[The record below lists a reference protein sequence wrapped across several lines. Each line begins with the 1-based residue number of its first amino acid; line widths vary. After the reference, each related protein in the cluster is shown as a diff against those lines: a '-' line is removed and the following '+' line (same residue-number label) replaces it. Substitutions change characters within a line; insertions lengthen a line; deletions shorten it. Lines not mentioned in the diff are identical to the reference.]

1 MTGRRAAQ
9 PDPGWQPLL
18 RRRGLIVTFVS
29 EDGAQWKDF
38 DFGSLP
44 CNDGVRRDFAV
55 AFEDATGVLGVSKRL
70 RGAGALWQAARHA
83 CCWLAEN
90 RPEIEALGDLS
101 PSDARLL
108 ALSCRVPSG
117 PGPAPSLKTLLRCSP
132 VVSDEARRGFARVRH
147 QRNLSARQPY
157 SADEMRRINVVARG
171 MVRRA
176 RARLRAHWGM
186 VADYRAG
193 QFDHL
198 PRADPSRS
206 LAEVLDHCAREGDFP
221 RTASGARAFV
231 TRRAVT
237 AAGGCRLMSLLH
249 LSPGEVWAFAV
260 LLSGLTGLNLSTLE
274 SLPALHRHASSPDE
288 PGILF
293 VNAEKPRRGRR
304 SAMTVPVTALRPEL
318 RPFGGDNRR
327 AAVANTSLTTAYGVF
342 MLLLELT
349 EPARALTGCQRAF
362 IYYSAQPDNA
372 EQKLFGYGISRTA
385 SGVSA
390 RRRWMAPWL
399 TGDSEHDGL
408 LLGISMDRLRKTYLE
423 QVRTP
428 TAHTPATLARYLG
441 RMESVR
447 DEGFQIVAEALDEQV
462 AQALARRSMTAHPG
476 NHNEIGSGQDAVL
489 GNCADFEHSPIDGKR
504 CRQSF
509 MACLDCSNARAF
521 PRHLPV
527 QLAVADRLRDLRKEM
542 HMGQWITDY
551 AGPLA
556 QLDDVFAEYEQ
567 AQLSAARA
575 EITDSDHRTVDL
587 LLSGN
592 LEAS

>member
-1 MTGRRAAQ
+1 M
-9 PDPGWQPLL
+9 
-18 RRRGLIVTFVS
+18 TFVS
-29 EDGAQWKDF
+29 EDGTQSKDF

-44 CNDGVRRDFAV
+44 GTDGIRHDFAI

-70 RGAGALWQAARHA
+70 RGAGALWQSARHA

-90 RPEIEALGDLS
+90 RPGIRGLADLS
-101 PSDARLL
+101 APDARLL

-117 PGPAPSLKTLLRCSP
+117 PGPALSLKTLLRCSP
-132 VVSDEARRGFARVRH
+132 VVSDEARQAFARVRH
-147 QRNLSARQPY
+147 QKNAKARQPY
-157 SADEMRRINVVARG
+157 SVDEIRRITVVARG

-176 RARLRAHWGM
+176 RARLRTHCAM

-193 QFDHL
+193 RFDHL
-198 PRADPSRS
+198 PRADPDRC

-221 RTASGARAFV
+221 RTASGARAYV

-249 LSPGEVWAFAV
+249 VSPGEAWAFGV
-260 LLSGLTGLNLSTLE
+260 LLAALTGLNLSTLD
-274 SLPALHRHASSPDE
+274 SLPAPHRRASSPEE
-288 PGILF
+288 PGIVF
-293 VNAEKPRRGRR
+293 VSADKPRRGKR
-304 SAMTVPVTALRPEL
+304 SVMTVPVTALRPEL
-318 RPFGGDNRR
+318 RPLGGQNRR

-349 EPARALTGCQRAF
+349 EPARALTGTQRAF
-362 IYYSAQPDNA
+362 IYYSAQPDYM
-372 EQKLFGYGISRTA
+372 EQKLFGYGISSTA
-385 SGVSA
+385 SGVNA

-399 TGDSEHDGL
+399 TGGADHDEL

-423 QVRTP
+423 QVRKP
-428 TAHTPATLARYLG
+428 TSHTPATLARYLS
-441 RMESVR
+441 RMDPVR
-447 DEGFQIVAEALDEQV
+447 NEGFQIVAEALDEQV
-462 AQALARRSMTAHPG
+462 ARALARRSITVRP
-476 NHNEIGSGQDAVL
+476 ETDDTGSGQDAVL
-489 GNCADFEHSPIDGKR
+489 GNCADFEHSPIDGKP

-527 QLAVADRLRDLRKEM
+527 QLVVADRLRGLRQEM
-542 HMGQWITDY
+542 PIGQWIADH

-556 QLDDVFAEYEQ
+556 QLDDIFAEYEQ

-575 EITDSDHRTVDL
+575 EITDSDHQTVNL
-587 LLSGN
+587 LLTGN

>member
-1 MTGRRAAQ
+1 MTGHLAAQ
-9 PDPGWQPLL
+9 PDPAWRPVP

-29 EDGAQWKDF
+29 EDGTQSKDF
-38 DFGSLP
+38 DFGVLP
-44 CNDGVRRDFAV
+44 GTHGIQHDLAI

-70 RGAGALWQAARHA
+70 RGAGALWQSARHA
-83 CCWLAEN
+83 CCWLAQN
-90 RPEIEALGDLS
+90 RPALRGLADLS
-101 PSDARLL
+101 ASDARLL

-132 VVSDEARRGFARVRH
+132 VVSDDARQAFARVRH
-147 QRNLSARQPY
+147 QKNAAARQPY
-157 SADEMRRINVVARG
+157 TADEMRQITVVARG

-176 RARLRAHWGM
+176 RNRLRTSWAM

-198 PRADPSRS
+198 PCADPDRS

-221 RTASGARAFV
+221 RTASGARAYV

-237 AAGGCRLMSLLH
+237 AADGRRLQSLLH
-249 LSPGEVWAFAV
+249 LSPGEAWAFGV
-260 LLSGLTGLNLSTLE
+260 LLAALTGLNLSTLD
-274 SLPALHRHASSPDE
+274 SLPAPHRHASSPEE
-288 PGILF
+288 PGIVF
-293 VNAEKPRRGRR
+293 ISTDKPRRGKR
-304 SAMTVPVTALRPEL
+304 SAMTVPVTALRTEL
-318 RPFGGDNRR
+318 RPLGGENRR
-327 AAVANTSLTTAYGVF
+327 ATVANTSLTTAYGVF

-349 EPARALTGCQRAF
+349 EPARALTVSERAF

-372 EQKLFGYGISRTA
+372 ERKLFGYGISSTA
-385 SGVSA
+385 SGVAA

-399 TGDSEHDGL
+399 TGDAEHDEL

-423 QVRTP
+423 QVRQP
-428 TAHTPATLARYLG
+428 TSHTPATLSRYLS
-441 RMESVR
+441 RMDPVR
-447 DEGFQIVAEALDEQV
+447 HEGFQIVAEALDEQV
-462 AQALARRSMTAHPG
+462 TRALARRSMTAQPDTHDD
-476 NHNEIGSGQDAVL
+476 GSGQDAVL
-489 GNCADFEHSPIDGKR
+489 GNCADFEHSPIDGQR

-527 QLAVADRLRDLRKEM
+527 QLVVADRLRGLRHEM
-542 HMGQWITDY
+542 PIERWIADH

-556 QLDDVFAEYEQ
+556 QLDDIFAEYEQ
-567 AQLSAARA
+567 AQLTAART
-575 EITDSDHRTVDL
+575 EITDRDRQTVTL
-587 LLSGN
+587 LLAGN

>member
-9 PDPGWQPLL
+9 PDPAWRPVL

-29 EDGAQWKDF
+29 EDGAQSKDF

-44 CNDGVRRDFAV
+44 GNSGIRHDFAI

-90 RPEIEALGDLS
+90 RPGIGGLADLS
-101 PSDARLL
+101 ASDARLL

-132 VVSDEARRGFARVRH
+132 VVSDEARQAFARVRH
-147 QRNLSARQPY
+147 QKNAKARQPY

-171 MVRRA
+171 IVRRA
-176 RARLRAHWGM
+176 RARLRTHWGM

-193 QFDHL
+193 QFDHQ
-198 PRADPSRS
+198 PRAHPGRS

-237 AAGGCRLMSLLH
+237 AAGGCRLQSLLH
-249 LSPGEVWAFAV
+249 LSPGEAWAFAV

-274 SLPALHRHASSPDE
+274 SLPAPHRQASSPDE
-288 PGILF
+288 PGIVF
-293 VNAEKPRRGRR
+293 VNADKPRRGNR
-304 SAMTVPVTALRPEL
+304 SAMTVPVTALRPE
-318 RPFGGDNRR
+318 PMPHGGDNRR

-349 EPARALTGCQRAF
+349 EPARTLTGCQHAF
-362 IYYSAQPDNA
+362 VYYSAQPDNV
-372 EQKLFGYGISRTA
+372 EQKPFGYGISRTA

-399 TGDSEHDGL
+399 TGDPGHDDL

-423 QVRTP
+423 QVRKP

-447 DEGFQIVAEALDEQV
+447 NEGFQIVAEALDEQV
-462 AQALARRSMTAHPG
+462 AQALARRSMTVHPD
-476 NHNEIGSGQDAVL
+476 NHDNGSAQDAVL

-527 QLAVADRLRDLRKEM
+527 QLVVADRLRDLRKEM
-542 HMGQWITDY
+542 PIGQWITDH

-556 QLDDVFAEYEQ
+556 QLDDIFAEYEQ
-567 AQLSAARA
+567 AQLPAARA
-575 EITDSDHRTVDL
+575 EITDSDHRTVNL